1 MRVVGIM
8 GSPRRDSNTEILL
21 DAALAGAAE
30 CGASTQKVPVCG
42 LHILPCAECYHCAVD
57 GSCSIKDD
65 MSHLYDVIVSADRI
79 ILASPVFFYGLTSQ
93 AKALVDRCQAL
104 WMRRRVL
111 KSWMPDMEARKGAI
125 IAVGATS
132 GPKLFDGVLLTAK
145 YFFDAV
151 GVRDFEQ
158 LLVRGIDGRAQ
169 VRDYPEHIS
178 RATELGRKLAA
189 GAARDGLEP
198 PSRTDSTV

>member
-1 MRVVGIM
+1 MHVVGIM
-8 GSPRRDSNTEILL
+8 GSPRRVSNTEILL

-30 CGASTQKVPVCG
+30 GGATTQKVPVCE
-42 LHILPCAECYHCAVD
+42 LRILPCTECYHCAVD
-57 GSCSIKDD
+57 GTCSIMDD

-79 ILASPVFFYGLTSQ
+79 ILASPVFFYGVTSQ

-104 WMRRRVL
+104 WMRRHVL
-111 KSWMPDMEARKGAI
+111 KSWTPELEARKGAL

-151 GVRDFEQ
+151 GVRDFDQ
-158 LLVRGIDGRAQ
+158 LLVRGLDGRAQ
-169 VRDYPEHIS
+169 VRDYPEHII
-178 RATELGRKLAA
+178 RATELGRRLAT
-189 GAARDGLEP
+189 GSVRDGFEP